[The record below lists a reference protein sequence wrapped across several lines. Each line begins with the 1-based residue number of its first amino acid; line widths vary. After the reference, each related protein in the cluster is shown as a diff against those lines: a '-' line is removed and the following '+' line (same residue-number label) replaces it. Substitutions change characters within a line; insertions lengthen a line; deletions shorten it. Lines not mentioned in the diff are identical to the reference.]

1 MSFNYFDKNAK
12 VIDRID
18 HLELSLNECGR
29 EKCSPLK
36 RIISFVKDWHVLHYI
51 VSGKGTFI
59 LDGRKFKLKR
69 GNIFYIPSGFEAEYY
84 PDPNEPWSYIWVG
97 FSGIDVDEYLSAS
110 GFSLENP
117 VFFDE
122 EMVLNEFFYQLVS
135 AYNHFGCLNIR
146 SLGYLYIIFSYLI
159 ELNKHK
165 QNIAI
170 SIRGS
175 HVKEAIEFI
184 SYNYQFNISVKD
196 IANSLN
202 LTPNYLSSIFKSE
215 IGLTTKQFL
224 TKYRMEK
231 ACSLLNTKGKSIKDI
246 ALAVGYK
253 NQLHFS
259 SEFKKYMKMSPSA
272 YRKILLK
279 QENENE

>member
-1 MSFNYFDKNAK
+1 MSFNYFEENTK
-12 VIDRID
+12 VIERID
-18 HLELSLNECGR
+18 HLELTLNECGR

-36 RIISFVKDWHVLHYI
+36 RILSYAKEWHVLHYI

-59 LDGRKFKLKR
+59 LAGKKYKLKR
-69 GNIFYIPSGFEAEYY
+69 GNMFYIPAGFEAEYY
-84 PDPNEPWSYIWVG
+84 PDSNEPWSYIWGG

-110 GFSLENP
+110 GLSLENP
-117 VFFDE
+117 IFFDE

-159 ELNKHK
+159 ELNKDK
-165 QNIAI
+165 QNIKI
-170 SIRGS
+170 SIKGS
-175 HVKEAIEFI
+175 HIKEAIEFI
-184 SYNYQFNISVKD
+184 TYNYQFNISVKD
-196 IANSLN
+196 IASSLN
-202 LTPNYLSSIFKSE
+202 LTPNYLSSIFRTE

-224 TKYRMEK
+224 TKFRMDK
-231 ACSLLNTKGKSIKDI
+231 ACHLLTSKKKSIKDI
-246 ALAVGYK
+246 ALEVGYK

-259 SEFKKYMKMSPSA
+259 SEFKKHMKMSPSA
-272 YRKILLK
+272 YRKTLLK